1 MRKSLLV
8 IILAAIIFIGIFLWW
23 NSGNAPVNPKDST
36 QKFFVIPKGT
46 AVRIIGNE
54 LKEQGLIRDPVV
66 FFIYVKKN
74 NLDHGIQAGA
84 YKLSPSMNLTQ
95 IMDTIRHGTVD
106 VWVTLPEGLRAE
118 EIAQILKSEIPS
130 YQEGWIESLKS
141 QEGYLFPDTYLIPK
155 DADIDS
161 IISILKNNFYK
172 KIEEKGIS
180 RSDPNLNNIV
190 IMASLIE
197 REAFGDAEKPM
208 IASVITNRINDGMA
222 LDIDATLQY
231 AKGKGSNGK
240 WWNVPTGDDKRIPSL
255 YNTYMNPGLPVG
267 PISNPG
273 IEAIAA
279 AKTPARSSYYY
290 YSHDSKGVVHF
301 ATTLEEHNRNV
312 QKYLN

>member
-1 MRKSLLV
+1 MRKSLFV
-8 IILAAIIFIGIFLWW
+8 IILAVVVFIGILLWW
-23 NSGNAPVNPKDST
+23 NNGNAPVNPKDT
-36 QKFFVIPKGT
+36 AQKFFVIPKGT
-46 AVRIIGNE
+46 AVRIVGNE

-106 VWVTLPEGLRAE
+106 IWITLPEGLRAE
-118 EIAQILKSEIPS
+118 EIAQILKAEIPS
-130 YQEGWIESLKS
+130 YQESWVEALKA

-172 KIEEKGIS
+172 KIEERGIMRTDPQLS
-180 RSDPNLNNIV
+180 RIV
-190 IMASLIE
+190 TMASLIE
-197 REAFGDAEKPM
+197 REAITDEEKPM
-208 IASVITNRINDGMA
+208 IASVMTNRLSDGIA

-231 AKGKGSNGK
+231 AKGKGQNGK
-240 WWNVPTGDDKRIPSL
+240 WWNVPTSEDKKIPSL

-273 IEAIAA
+273 IEAIVA
-279 AKTPARSSYYY
+279 AKNPARSGYYY
-290 YSHDSKGVVHF
+290 YIHDPKGVVHF
-301 ATTLEEHNRNV
+301 ATTLEEHNKNIE
-312 QKYLN
+312 KYLN

>member
-8 IILAAIIFIGIFLWW
+8 IILAAVLLIGFFLWW
-23 NSGNAPVNPKDST
+23 NNGNAPVNPKDTT

-46 AVRIIGNE
+46 AVRLVGNE

-106 VWVTLPEGLRAE
+106 IWITLPEGLRAE
-118 EIAQILKSEIPS
+118 EIAPILKAEIPS
-130 YQEGWIESLKS
+130 YKESWVEALKA

-180 RSDPNLNNIV
+180 RSDPQLNRV
-190 IMASLIE
+190 VVMASLIE
-197 REAFGDAEKPM
+197 REAITDEEKPM
-208 IASVITNRINDGMA
+208 IASVMTNRLNDGIA

-231 AKGKGSNGK
+231 AKGKGANGK
-240 WWNVPTGDDKRIPSL
+240 WWNIPTAEDKKIPSL

-279 AKTPARSSYYY
+279 AKSPARSGYYY
-290 YSHDSKGVVHF
+290 YIHDPKGIVHF
-301 ATTLEEHNRNV
+301 ATTLDEHNRNIE
-312 QKYLN
+312 KYLN